1 MNIRISF
8 ETSISTSR
16 DKTTLVTEDD
26 NIYRNAESV
35 ERRIDK
41 YINTHLKHYYIDN
54 YNFIVIEVKVKLH
67 TDHGLVNLDISDLKL
82 SSIIRNDTNYKIP
95 LEILRE
101 LSKDVVIDD
110 VVSCKL
116 DFYMLGN
123 SVQQKIDITQLFDIE
138 NVLDNSTEITKFVK
152 HIHQAISIFEN
163 ITYTLVIKNKG
174 ELETYTGKIAND
186 TLVNLIPLN
195 ISKHAVSMADLI
207 SYMKNNK
214 E

>member
-16 DKTTLVTEDD
+16 DKTTLITEDD

-54 YNFIVIEVKVKLH
+54 YNFIIIEVKVKLH
-67 TDHGLVNLDISDLKL
+67 TDNGLVNLDISDLKL

-138 NVLDNSTEITKFVK
+138 NILDNSTEITKFVK